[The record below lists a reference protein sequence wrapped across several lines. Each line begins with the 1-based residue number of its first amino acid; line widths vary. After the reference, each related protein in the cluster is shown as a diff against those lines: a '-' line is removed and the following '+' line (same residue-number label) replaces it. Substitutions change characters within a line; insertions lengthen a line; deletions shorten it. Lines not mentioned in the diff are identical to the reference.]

1 MRISIFLLLLLA
13 GCTGPVQSAESVL
26 NSYALA
32 AANRADFTAYL
43 SGAALESAQQS
54 EDLLSELGLVSYG
67 SSYFSMTKLIGSHR
81 YQSCLDVSATS
92 FRDANGLELE
102 LDRIERQLVVV
113 DFVGDK
119 VSNLE
124 LLGEK
129 C

>member
-1 MRISIFLLLLLA
+1 MRFSLLLLLLLT
-13 GCTGPVQSAESVL
+13 GCTGSTQSAESVL

-32 AANRADFTAYL
+32 AANKADLTQYL
-43 SGAALESAQQS
+43 SGAALDSAQQS
-54 EDLLSELGLVSYG
+54 QDLLAELGLVGYG
-67 SSYFSMTKLIGSHR
+67 SSHFSMTKPIGSNR

-92 FRDANGLELE
+92 FRDASGVELE
-102 LDRIERQLVVV
+102 LDRIERQLVEVE
-113 DFVGDK
+113 FVAGK